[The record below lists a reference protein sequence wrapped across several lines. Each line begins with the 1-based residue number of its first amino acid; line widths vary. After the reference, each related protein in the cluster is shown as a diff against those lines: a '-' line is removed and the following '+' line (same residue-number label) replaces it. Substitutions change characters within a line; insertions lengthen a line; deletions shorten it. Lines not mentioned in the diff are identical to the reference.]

1 MIQHP
6 YNVRIIEPPYYKAY
20 LGYISAQKAP
30 RCLSAAYLK
39 WQTCCSNCYLHTNRV
54 DVFKPFG
61 RMDKG
66 SVIPPA
72 PTHPPTHAY
81 CLCQGLSAGDSW
93 VLEDDW
99 WNAGAGK
106 FASEHRRGGNLDH
119 VVVWGLSKQDL
130 KLIQQKK
137 EKSSHDKSHTCKYG
151 WAGMTLW

>member
-1 MIQHP
+1 MIQQP

-72 PTHPPTHAY
+72 PTHPPMLTVCVRAY
-81 CLCQGLSAGDSW
+81 LQEIAGSWRTIGGMQEPESLQVSTDEAAIWTMLSY
-93 VLEDDW
+93 
-99 WNAGAGK
+99 GA
-106 FASEHRRGGNLDH
+106 
-119 VVVWGLSKQDL
+119 
-130 KLIQQKK
+130 
-137 EKSSHDKSHTCKYG
+137 
-151 WAGMTLW
+151 